1 MSDDISPVH
10 YGALVAGVASARVTG
25 AAGGRGQ
32 GGGRKW
38 RSGAAA
44 ACRYKDNVTHTAAC
58 SRSAAGMLHSG
69 DTR

>member
-10 YGALVAGVASARVTG
+10 YGALVAVVASTRVTG
-25 AAGGRGQ
+25 AAGGRA